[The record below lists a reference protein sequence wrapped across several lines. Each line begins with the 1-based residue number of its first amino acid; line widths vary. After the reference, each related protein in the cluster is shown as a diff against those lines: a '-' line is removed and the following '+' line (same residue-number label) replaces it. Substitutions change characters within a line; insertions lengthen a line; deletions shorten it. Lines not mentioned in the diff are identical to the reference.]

1 VLLPKKNP
9 RKLSSGVRNYQTEGT
24 KHVGFIPEKDFTL
37 LNPRLEFSKD
47 QQPN

>member
-9 RKLSSGVRNYQTEGT
+9 RKLSSAVRNYQTEGN

-37 LNPRLEFSKD
+37 LNPQLEFSQD